1 MVGTNNR
8 YPVRMLTEAPRRNA
22 GSFFSVLTFV
32 GGGPS
37 SGNQV
42 GLMLFIC
49 QRPVFMY
56 DSYCLITEIIDKI
69 GELYIRGQSPSFH
82 R

>member
-42 GLMLFIC
+42 GLTLLMSK
-49 QRPVFMY
+49 V
-56 DSYCLITEIIDKI
+56 LI
-69 GELYIRGQSPSFH
+69 
-82 R
+82 

>member
-49 QRPVFMY
+49 QRHV
-56 DSYCLITEIIDKI
+56 
-69 GELYIRGQSPSFH
+69 
-82 R
+82 

>member
-42 GLMLFIC
+42 GLTLLPPKASIKFN
-49 QRPVFMY
+49 Y
-56 DSYCLITEIIDKI
+56 LINNI
-69 GELYIRGQSPSFH
+69 L
-82 R
+82 

>member
-32 GGGPS
+32 GGDPS

-42 GLMLFIC
+42 VDTF
-49 QRPVFMY
+49 VAK
-56 DSYCLITEIIDKI
+56 SANLI
-69 GELYIRGQSPSFH
+69 
-82 R
+82 